1 METIQFSKRTLR
13 IDWRDKNINASLY
26 LKTASDQDMP
36 FEVDVYWGLIMPV
49 AFPVVV
55 KISF

>member
-36 FEVDVYWGLIMPV
+36 FEVDVYWELIMPV

>member
-1 METIQFSKRTLR
+1 MIGEIK
-13 IDWRDKNINASLY
+13 KINASLY